1 MKPQEV
7 RLECRA
13 GNWVATEDGYTFRPA
28 TKPELYLWLKLLELQ
43 KESVRVFDVRG
54 LEVLKDELK

>member
-13 GNWVATEDGYTFRPA
+13 GNWVATEDGNRFRPA
-28 TKPELYLWLKLLELQ
+28 TKTELYLWLQLVELK
-43 KESVRVFDVRG
+43 KESARVFDIKG
-54 LEVLKDELK
+54 AAK